1 MTMLFKRHHIKKILQ
16 GRKTQTRRT
25 SRRKYKIG
33 RYYAIRDHWF
43 GKPQGHI
50 IITRCF
56 EQKLGEI
63 SLEDVKKEGFNSLEE
78 FQKAWVNIYG
88 EWNLEQMVTV
98 YEFVYVEKPDSA
110 RIGKPSSAEEN
121 RTP

>member
-1 MTMLFKRHHIKKILQ
+1 MLFKRHHIKKILQ

-33 RYYAIRDHWF
+33 RYYAIRDTYF

-50 IITRCF
+50 IITRRF

-63 SLEDVKKEGFNSLEE
+63 SPEDVKKEGINSLEE
-78 FQKAWVNIYG
+78 FRKAWIEING
-88 EWNLEQMVTV
+88 EWNPEQIVTV
-98 YEFVYVEKPDSA
+98 YEFAYVEKPDSA
-110 RIGKPSSAEEN
+110 KIDKPSSAKASQQHE
-121 RTP
+121 